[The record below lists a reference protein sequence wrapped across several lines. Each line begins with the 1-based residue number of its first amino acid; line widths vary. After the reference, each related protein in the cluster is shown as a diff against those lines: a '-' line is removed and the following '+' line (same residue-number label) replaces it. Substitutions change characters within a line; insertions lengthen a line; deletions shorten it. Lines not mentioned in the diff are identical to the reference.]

1 MKKTIKLLAVFMII
15 AMLSI
20 SLVSCGKMLSGKYQA
35 EMDILVFKGTVT
47 YEFGI
52 LGSVTRTTVTKVMFG
67 DPETVVTEG
76 KYEIMEDP
84 KNPENLIIA
93 FEFEGEERTTHSYVT
108 GTEGD
113 VKYIKIDGVQY
124 NEVK

>member
-20 SLVSCGKMLSGKYQA
+20 SLMSCNVVTGKYSA
-35 EMDILVFKGTVT
+35 ELDIVLFKGTVT

-84 KNPENLIIA
+84 QNPENLIIA

-108 GTEGD
+108 GAEGD